1 MADLLDMSDD
11 SEDDEDELEGAQ
23 DDEEALTEEDEAGVA
38 VTEAQAPQRSA
49 PEQQRLAIRDNV
61 LKEILAC
68 SWDARTKISPD
79 ALQLTSALM
88 RAFVNE
94 VQHRAAAE
102 AAASSASEVT
112 PEHLERILPQ
122 LLYDFGP

>member
-11 SEDDEDELEGAQ
+11 SEDDEDGLEGAQ

-38 VTEAQAPQRSA
+38 VTEAQAPQSA